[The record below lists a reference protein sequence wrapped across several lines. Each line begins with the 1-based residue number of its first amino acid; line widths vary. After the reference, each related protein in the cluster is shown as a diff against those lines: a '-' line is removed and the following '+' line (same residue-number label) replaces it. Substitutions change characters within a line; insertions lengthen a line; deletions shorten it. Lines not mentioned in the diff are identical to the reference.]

1 MVFSTAGWYEPLVKI
16 IGSFQ
21 CAVFLTRQQLIY
33 LGKVDRDVLNL
44 NAVPIGVYLYNRSSQ
59 LQVSL
64 LIVTI
69 VNHRD
74 DLPLVQVQ

>member
-1 MVFSTAGWYEPLVKI
+1 M
-16 IGSFQ
+16 
-21 CAVFLTRQQLIY
+21 CRFLTRHQLIY
-33 LGKVDRDVLNL
+33 LGEVDRDVLNL
-44 NAVPIGVYLYNRSSQ
+44 NAVPIGIYLYDRSGQ

-69 VNHRD
+69 VNYRD